1 MTSFATGPILYKSY
15 NYQSHT
21 NLRVVLYG
29 MSFLFLD
36 NVTKAIW
43 KERKEGEMRERERE
57 SRKEGNAK
65 PSGACP

>member
-1 MTSFATGPILYKSY
+1 
-15 NYQSHT
+15 
-21 NLRVVLYG
+21 